1 MPAVDLKSAF
11 RDRMLRVFGEAGR
24 EWLERLPSIIDE
36 YAQRW
41 ELRIEPPLALSY
53 NYVAPATRADGTPAI
68 FKCGVVAENS
78 SIRHEIAALQHWNGD
93 GAALVLAADVD
104 AGVYLLE
111 RLIPGQEIVELD
123 DAVSTRIAAGLMR
136 RLSKAP
142 PQEHAF
148 PTLADWGEAFG
159 ELRERHDGGTGP
171 LPADLVAR
179 GEALYMELVASQADP
194 ILLHGDLHHFNILS
208 AQREPWLII
217 DPHGVIGEPAF
228 EVGPWLRNT
237 VGDPNGPHRHLY
249 LLNQPNARAVLDRRL
264 NDFAELLGIE
274 RGRLRDW
281 GIAFCTL
288 SACWSNESN
297 HRDGWEQALAVAEML
312 LTL

>member
-1 MPAVDLKSAF
+1 MIDLKPAF
-11 RDRMLRVFGEAGR
+11 RDRMIRVFGDHGR

-41 ELRIEPPLALSY
+41 ELRIDPPLYLSY
-53 NYVAPATRADGTPAI
+53 NYVAPATRSDGSPAI

-78 SIRHEIAALQHWNGD
+78 SIRAEIAALQHWDGD
-93 GAALVLAADVD
+93 GAVLVLEADGD
-104 AGVYLLE
+104 AGVFLLE
-111 RLIPGQEIVELD
+111 RLIPGREIVELD
-123 DAVSTRIAAGLMR
+123 DVVSTRIAAGLMR
-136 RLSKAP
+136 RLWKPTPA
-142 PQEHAF
+142 EHTF
-148 PTLADWGEAFG
+148 PTLHDWGKAFAL
-159 ELRERHDGGTGP
+159 LRERHGGTTGS
-171 LPADLVAR
+171 LPGALMER
-179 GEALYMELVASQADP
+179 GERLYGELLASQAQP

-264 NDFAELLGIE
+264 NDFSQLLEIE

-297 HRDGWEQALAVAEML
+297 HRDGWEQALAVAEIL
-312 LTL
+312 ETL